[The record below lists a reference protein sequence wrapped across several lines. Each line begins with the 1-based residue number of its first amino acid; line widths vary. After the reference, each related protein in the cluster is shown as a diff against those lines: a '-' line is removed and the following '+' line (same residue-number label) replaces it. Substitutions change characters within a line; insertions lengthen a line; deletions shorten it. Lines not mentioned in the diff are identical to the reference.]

1 MALKSTSISK
11 NGSKG
16 HHGFVL
22 TVYEDSINESS
33 NTSSI
38 SFKLELYNLTN
49 GGWDWNGW
57 NTAIMAY
64 VNINGK
70 NYSNSIPA
78 YGGSGYLTVCSG
90 SGISVAHN
98 DSSGEASITFSFEIT
113 ENSYAAAASYT
124 CGTAKNSGSMTLT
137 TIPRYT
143 TASVSIANDYQE
155 RTLNFSY
162 TIGHECSS
170 VKYYVNNTAYTASG
184 LTAGTHKIS
193 LTKDT
198 TPSIQAGT
206 QYTIYVK
213 ATRKS
218 SGKVT
223 DSASQTITTYSYPY
237 VKSISPTSF
246 YIGQTAKLTA
256 DIYNPLKRSVTLH
269 MKNNSTGTEIAQVST
284 SKEGNVD
291 ITPSTNNLYDTI
303 GTNKSAAMAV
313 YCKYGSTNT
322 SSSKTGTYYTVESLA
337 RPNFSSG
344 AVTWSDAT
352 TYASGFTKDASILIQ
367 NKGKLKIKLTTG
379 ATAARAAGTITY
391 KATCGGQTINS
402 LALNTDATFANTF
415 DIASTAEL
423 VITATD
429 QRGYSTSMAAKTI
442 NFYPYTPPTIS
453 ASAHRQNNYENKCFY
468 TAAAGSSPC
477 GGNNKITNF
486 YFKYTLSGSEK
497 TQSIGSGSTSVS
509 KTETEITNALP
520 NANAYDLM
528 FYAVDTLGATSSFRV
543 TIPKGVPIFFIDT
556 KNLAAGVNC
565 FPSAKGFEVD
575 GEIKGSSLNVT
586 GNATISGQLNAN
598 FAIAKSATLGS
609 TGSETTYGTFARMLK
624 SNASG
629 MGEVTVLLT
638 GLGDFG
644 GNIPGSALVT
654 MSNRG
659 SVATMKVNWIRPN
672 NGGTVKFGYYSDNTY
687 FYFGVHTSNYS
698 YTRNVLTLSN
708 AGGHTVYNGGSTSTK
723 PSNWVEV
730 TAENPAYP
738 KGSIYM
744 SIENVSP
751 ASLFGG
757 SWNPINNV
765 FLLAQ
770 GSSYSA
776 GGSGGSAAVSLSVE
790 QLPKHSHTIPALSGS
805 TGNGGGHDH
814 RISGDHDAGK
824 GSYGW
829 SVHDQTSGAQAYVG
843 YTNWAGEHSHS
854 VTTNQSTTWE
864 TGNGNTHNNMPPYVV
879 VYMWKRVS

>member
-22 TVYEDSINESS
+22 TVYEDSIDESS
-33 NTSSI
+33 NTSSV

-64 VNINGK
+64 VNINGN
-70 NYSNSIPA
+70 NYSNSIPS
-78 YGGSGYLTVCSG
+78 YSGSGYKTVVSG

-98 DSSGEASITFSFEIT
+98 DSSGEASISFSFEIT

-170 VKYYVNNTAYTASG
+170 VKYYINNTAYTASG
-184 LTAGTHKIS
+184 LTAGTHNIS

-246 YIGQTAKLTA
+246 YIGQTTKLTA

-269 MKNNSTGTEIAQVST
+269 MKNNSTGTEIAQIST

-291 ITPSTNNLYDTI
+291 IIPSTDNLYDTI

-344 AVTWSDAT
+344 VVTWSDAT
-352 TYASGFTKDASILIQ
+352 TYATGFTKDTSILIQ

-391 KATCGGQTINS
+391 KATCGGQAINS
-402 LALNTDATFANTF
+402 LALNTDTTFPNTF

-423 VITATD
+423 IITATD

-453 ASAHRQNNYENKCFY
+453 ASAHRQNNYENNCYY
-468 TAAAGSSPC
+468 TAIANSSPC

-486 YFKYTLSGSEK
+486 YFKYTLNGSEK
-497 TQSIGSGSTSVS
+497 TQSIGSGNTSVS
-509 KTETEITNALP
+509 KTETAISNALP
-520 NANAYDLM
+520 NSNAYELT
-528 FYAVDTLGATSSFRV
+528 FYAVDTLGATSSFKV

-556 KNLAAGVNC
+556 QNLAAGVNC
-565 FPSAKGFEVD
+565 FPTGKGLYVD
-575 GEIKGSSLNVT
+575 GPISALNGQKTLNAPGWYRIAKVGQGAFILNLHTTYWYHNNSSFII
-586 GNATISGQLNAN
+586 GINATYRNGRFTELSGLENTANVISQIRMVRDNDSNNYIDIYYTPSLQNN
-598 FAIAKSATLGS
+598 VYFEFL
-609 TGSETTYGTFARMLK
+609 TFGA
-624 SNASG
+624 
-629 MGEVTVLLT
+629 
-638 GLGDFG
+638 
-644 GNIPGSALVT
+644 
-654 MSNRG
+654 
-659 SVATMKVNWIRPN
+659 
-672 NGGTVKFGYYSDNTY
+672 NGGI
-687 FYFGVHTSNYS
+687 
-698 YTRNVLTLSN
+698 
-708 AGGHTVYNGGSTSTK
+708 TVYNFTAPPTSGETAVTTYTLTGKNAVQLGGESVSKLAAYPVGAIYLSTSSTS
-723 PSNWVEV
+723 PS
-730 TAENPAYP
+730 
-738 KGSIYM
+738 
-744 SIENVSP
+744 
-751 ASLFGG
+751 SLFGG
-757 SWNPINNV
+757 SWEQIKDV
-765 FLLAQ
+765 FLLTC
-770 GSSYSA
+770 GNTYSNGA
-776 GGSGGSAAVSLSVE
+776 TGGNATVALTES
-790 QLPKHSHTIPALSGS
+790 QLPAHTHPIPAL
-805 TGNGGGHDH
+805 TGTAANAGGHDH
-814 RISGDHDAGK
+814 KLSGDHDAGK
-824 GSYGW
+824 GTYGW
-829 SVHDQTSGAQAYVG
+829 SIHDATSGAQSYVG
-843 YTNWAGEHSHS
+843 YTNWVSDHTHS
-854 VTTNQSTTWE
+854 VTTNASTSGS
-864 TGNGNTHNNMPPYVV
+864 TGSTSAHNNMPPYLA
-879 VYMWKRVS
+879 VYAWKRTA